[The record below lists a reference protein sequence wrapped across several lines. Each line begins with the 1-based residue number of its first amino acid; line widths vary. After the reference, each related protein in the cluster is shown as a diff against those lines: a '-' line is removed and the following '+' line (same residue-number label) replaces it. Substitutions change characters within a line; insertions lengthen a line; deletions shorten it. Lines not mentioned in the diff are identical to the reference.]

1 MYQRGLVD
9 TKVHLQPNETPTS
22 FNLPEISG
30 IEKEF
35 FFETTIYT

>member
-1 MYQRGLVD
+1 MYQRGLVE

-30 IEKEF
+30 IEKEKN
-35 FFETTIYT
+35 